1 VFSWNQS
8 RFYLPGWYGAGTAL
22 MELKE
27 KDPNVFHLFPKE
39 VKDWHF
45 FRHVIMNI
53 EANLMSV
60 DIEIMNSY
68 ANLVES
74 NEYREFFLKK
84 IMDEYNK
91 TKSVLGDIFGITVEE
106 RRPRMNETIHL
117 RSIGLSEIHKKQV
130 KLLKEW
136 RTFLKEENTKE
147 AEKIIIPLLLT
158 VNAIAGGL
166 RTTG

>member
-1 VFSWNQS
+1 
-8 RFYLPGWYGAGTAL
+8 
-22 MELKE
+22 
-27 KDPNVFHLFPKE
+27 
-39 VKDWHF
+39 
-45 FRHVIMNI
+45 
-53 EANLMSV
+53 
-60 DIEIMNSY
+60 MNSY

-106 RRPRMNETIHL
+106 RRPRMNETIQL